1 MFESIIK
8 PVDDKIKR
16 SKQKLENNPMLEQ
29 LPAPIQEKLDFYDL
43 QIKIKNQRSEQLGMQ
58 GKLEELEEEQA
69 QIERFKKLKEET
81 ILTLENPLSN
91 SKAMRIC
98 E

>member
-8 PVDDKIKR
+8 PVDEKIKR

-58 GKLEELEEEQA
+58 GKLEELEEEQL

-81 ILTLENPLSN
+81 ILTLENPLN
-91 SKAMRIC
+91 NNKAMRIC